1 MKQIMILMLI
11 ILSST
16 LFSATLEVATDGSK
30 PYTTIQSAINAT
42 SNGDIVQVYPGTYRE
57 NIDFNHH
64 SITLQSLY
72 ATTQD
77 TTLIHNTRIIGLPTT
92 SAIQALTDQ
101 YNQMNITIDGF
112 TIMNNE
118 NNSVSFVNRGG
129 GGISVIYCTG
139 SIKNNIITKC
149 SMGESGGG
157 IGMGNSSIY
166 LENNRVYDN
175 WTCGEG
181 GGIIIADHSQAT
193 FSQEQLNSVY
203 NNHSDAGKD
212 IFIDGVEANIDIYLD
227 KCSRQLNAMDQFFI
241 GAMYNDDGS
250 LPNQVTVHTLQGTL
264 PIVNHDL
271 YVSPTGSD
279 TNDGLTPEHPLAT
292 IDWAT
297 RIMYADSLNPH
308 TIHLLAGT
316 FSRSNGQLYPCS
328 IGSYMHLMGAGM
340 DETILDGEHIYR
352 FVDTHCFSQEV
363 SVTDLTITHCGSG
376 EVGWVL
382 GAGGVAGG
390 DAKSNFVFRNLRFR
404 DNNLQSFSAL
414 DMEEFN
420 QGIVENCVVE
430 DYNCAYGGLSVSF
443 YIGKKAIVNNTT
455 VNNLHSNATGGGNVQ
470 TRFDLIDRVIVNN
483 FSMTNCKSFDAGL
496 FAISFYDGAQTVG
509 ASTEPHILNNML
521 IANNNTTAGDWD
533 LPKVAV
539 YDTARTTIFN
549 NCTFANNWGNHY
561 MLGFSSAVELNNV
574 ICYNPALPIEVL
586 IARDTENPVW
596 LDFPVTINN
605 SLIYGGMNR
614 ISLDN
619 VEADQL
625 RMNDVLV
632 RSPQFKGQ
640 ADSLLSPATWEYYQL
655 SPHSPCINA
664 GTPDTTGLCLPSVDL
679 AGDERIYN
687 GRIDIGC
694 FEYGLDGN
702 EDHEVTALDDYGL
715 TNFPNPMVASQNDA
729 TIISFNYPTR
739 AEVEPEIEIYNAKGQ
754 KVRTLKTGVSFLDLM
769 TKAGVGKE
777 STQYVRGHN
786 YSVVWDG
793 RNENNHQVSSGVY
806 LYRAKVGNKILQTK
820 KLLILQ

>member
-16 LFSATLEVATDGSK
+16 LFSATLEVAADGSK

-57 NIDFNHH
+57 NIDMSHH

-72 ATTQD
+72 ANTQD
-77 TTLIHNTRIIGLPTT
+77 TTIIHNTRIIGLPTT

-118 NNSVSFVNRGG
+118 QMVTTFYTGGAGIRLRYCNATIRNNIITKSTAEAGG
-129 GGISVIYCTG
+129 GGISISLSNAFLENNQIYNCWTCG
-139 SIKNNIITKC
+139 N
-149 SMGESGGG
+149 GGG
-157 IGMGNSSIY
+157 IDIVNNSQ
-166 LENNRVYDN
+166 V
-175 WTCGEG
+175 
-181 GGIIIADHSQAT
+181 T
-193 FSQEQLNSVY
+193 FSQEHLNSIY

-212 IFIDGVEANIDIYLD
+212 IYIGTIEANIDIYLD

-297 RIMYADSLNPH
+297 RIMYADSLTPH

-316 FSRSNGQLYPCS
+316 FSRSNGQLYPSS

-352 FVDTHCFSQEV
+352 FVDVHNFSHEV

-390 DAKSNFVFRNLRFR
+390 DAKSNFVFRNIRLRE
-404 DNNLQSFSAL
+404 NNLQTISGL

-420 QGIVENCVVE
+420 QGIIENCVVE

-443 YIGKKAIVNNTT
+443 YIGKKAIVNNIT

-619 VEADQL
+619 ADPTQL
-625 RMNDVLV
+625 QMNDVLEG
-632 RSPQFKGQ
+632 SPQFKGQ
-640 ADSLLSPATWEYYQL
+640 ADSLLSPTTWAYYQL
-655 SPHSPCINA
+655 AEDSPCINA
-664 GTPDTTGLCLPSVDL
+664 GTPDTTGLCLPRLDL
-679 AGDERIYN
+679 AGCQRVWD
-687 GRIDIGC
+687 GRIDMGC
-694 FEYGLDGN
+694 FEYGATGN
-702 EDHEVTALDDYGL
+702 EDHEITAVNDYGL

-777 STQYVRGHN
+777 STQYVKGHN

>member
-1 MKQIMILMLI
+1 MKQIMMLMLI
-11 ILSST
+11 IFSST
-16 LFSATLEVATDGSK
+16 LFGAILEVAADGSK

-77 TTLIHNTRIIGLPTT
+77 TTIIHNTRIIGQPTT
-92 SAIQALTDQ
+92 SAIQALSDQ
-101 YNQMNITIDGF
+101 YNQMTITIDGF

-118 NNSVSFVNRGG
+118 QMVTTFYTGG
-129 GGISVIYCTG
+129 AGIRLRYCYAT
-139 SIKNNIITKC
+139 IKNNIITNSTAEAGGGGVSISYSNAFLENNQIYNC
-149 SMGESGGG
+149 WTCGNGGG
-157 IGMGNSSIY
+157 IDVVNNSQ
-166 LENNRVYDN
+166 V
-175 WTCGEG
+175 
-181 GGIIIADHSQAT
+181 T
-193 FSQEQLNSVY
+193 FSQEHLNSVY

-212 IFIDGVEANIDIYLD
+212 IYIGTIEANVDIYLD

-241 GAMYNDDGS
+241 GAMHDYNGN
-250 LPNQVTVHTLQGTL
+250 LPNQVTVHTLRGTL

-279 TNDGLTPEHPLAT
+279 ANDGFTAEHPLAT

-316 FSRSNGQLYPCS
+316 FSRSNGQLYPSS
-328 IGSYMHLMGAGM
+328 IGSYMRLIGAGM
-340 DETILDGEHIYR
+340 DRTILDGEYTHR
-352 FVDTHCFSQEV
+352 FVESHSFSKDIV
-363 SVTDLTITHCGSG
+363 ISDMTITRCGSYTSG
-376 EVGWVL
+376 WILTAVGHKSVIRNIRFNNNPL
-382 GAGGVAGG
+382 TTVQGA
-390 DAKSNFVFRNLRFR
+390 
-404 DNNLQSFSAL
+404 SAL
-414 DMEEFN
+414 LFKEAIIEN
-420 QGIVENCVVE
+420 CIVENCTT
-430 DYNCAYGGLSVSF
+430 DYGGESLDL
-443 YIGKKAIVNNTT
+443 YKGEKAIINNYSI
-455 VNNLHSNATGGGNVQ
+455 NNLHSTNYQGGGVPVNITDTQ
-470 TRFDLIDRVIVNN
+470 RIIVNN
-483 FSMTNCKSFDAGL
+483 FAMTNCSSFDTGL
-496 FAISFYDGAQTVG
+496 FGICFYDYAQTVG

-521 IANNNTTAGDWD
+521 IANNHTTAGDWD

-539 YDTARTTIFN
+539 YDTARTAIFN
-549 NCTFANNWGNHY
+549 NCTFANNWGSHY
-561 MLGFSSAVELNNV
+561 MLGFSSAIELNNV
-574 ICYNPALPIEVL
+574 ICYNPRLSFEVL
-586 IARDTENPVW
+586 IARYTENPVW

-614 ISLDN
+614 ISLHNTESTQLQMNN
-619 VEADQL
+619 VLEG
-625 RMNDVLV
+625 
-632 RSPQFKGQ
+632 SPQFKGQ
-640 ADSLLSPATWEYYQL
+640 VESDQDTTKWEYYQL
-655 SPHSPCINA
+655 SPYSPCINT
-664 GTPDTTGLCLPSVDL
+664 GTPDITGLCLPREDL
-679 AGDERIYN
+679 AGNERVHN
-687 GRIDIGC
+687 GRIDMGC
-694 FEYGLDGN
+694 FEFQADGN
-702 EDHEVTALDDYGL
+702 DDHEVTAVNDYGL

-729 TIISFNYPTR
+729 TIICFNYPTR

-777 STQYVRGHN
+777 STQYVKGHN